1 MEELIF
7 FIIVLGAIALVLVLV
22 KTFFFLR
29 DTPIFDI
36 YHRPGIFFPVK
47 YCILRVLFSFKDQ
60 TQPDIQTL
68 DELQPFSN
76 SRKAFDAVF
85 FDGANQDGDY
95 FIMGSERRPNG
106 IVNGLFYLVTKEDG
120 ILVSEKLPKTELKL
134 SDFDCVDYYGAEG
147 IRIQPIQPMKRWSL
161 KYEGKMRSQQDPRKI
176 FDVSFDG
183 VFQSAT
189 PAYFSYD
196 THFNRHA
203 MAYSMAKEPWS
214 LAYFRHLK
222 TAHQNHYEQI
232 GTVKATMEIRR
243 EGRQTFRKVTYQ
255 GFRDH
260 SFGFQRDWSLMHRFT
275 FQILFMKDGSSL
287 VMGNVCQPCT
297 CTELVIGYFY
307 KANAYWSIRSSDFR
321 LYQHGENGTPPLDYA
336 FTVELDNGE
345 ELVVQVWIQNGGIH
359 YVGNNREVKVHER
372 FVKCKVNGAEGRGV
386 SECVYNNAGLRRAI
400 YY

>member
-7 FIIVLGAIALVLVLV
+7 FIIVLSAIALVLVLV

-47 YCILRVLFSFKDQ
+47 YCILRVLFLFKDQ
-60 TQPDIQTL
+60 TQRDIQLL

-76 SRKAFDAVF
+76 SPKAFDAVF

-106 IVNGLFYLVTKEDG
+106 IVNGLFYLVGTNTVK
-120 ILVSEKLPKTELKL
+120 
-134 SDFDCVDYYGAEG
+134 
-147 IRIQPIQPMKRWSL
+147 
-161 KYEGKMRSQQDPRKI
+161 SQQDPWKI

-232 GTVKATMEIRR
+232 GK
-243 EGRQTFRKVTYQ
+243 
-255 GFRDH
+255 
-260 SFGFQRDWSLMHRFT
+260 
-275 FQILFMKDGSSL
+275 
-287 VMGNVCQPCT
+287 
-297 CTELVIGYFY
+297 
-307 KANAYWSIRSSDFR
+307 
-321 LYQHGENGTPPLDYA
+321 
-336 FTVELDNGE
+336 
-345 ELVVQVWIQNGGIH
+345 
-359 YVGNNREVKVHER
+359 
-372 FVKCKVNGAEGRGV
+372 
-386 SECVYNNAGLRRAI
+386 
-400 YY
+400 